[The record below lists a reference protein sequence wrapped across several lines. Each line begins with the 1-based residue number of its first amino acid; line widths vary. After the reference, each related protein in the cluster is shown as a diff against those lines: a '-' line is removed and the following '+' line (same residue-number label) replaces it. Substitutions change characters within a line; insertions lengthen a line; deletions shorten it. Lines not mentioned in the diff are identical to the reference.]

1 MDSQLLEL
9 LCPKLRQTCQLLSYR
24 EMRKR
29 LKNTKKAPSSLFRYF
44 CELTTILQLAVQI
57 PHYLFVMVQ
66 HFHDPKQYD
75 LEPNKR
81 LWYMALLR

>member
-9 LCPKLRQTCQLLSYR
+9 LCPKTHQTCQLLSYR

-29 LKNTKKAPSSLFRYF
+29 LKNTKKTHLSLFSDF
-44 CELTTILQLAVQI
+44 CEATGILQLAMQI

-75 LEPNKR
+75 MEPKKPH
-81 LWYMALLR
+81 